1 MMNKYFGELEYNY
14 GWLTKRE
21 ILLFGNKHEITVIIQ
36 AYKAEDEIPTIQ
48 DEVCKEYA
56 EHEQEYLEWIE
67 KLMLEFD
74 DNADTRFTPDSLYI
88 ERDGKC
94 ALLCDDAEDLDD
106 GIAVEIIPEKN
117 VTYQNVY
124 L

>member
-21 ILLFGNKHEITVIIQ
+21 ILLFGKKHEITVIIQ
-36 AYKAEDEIPTIQ
+36 AYKAEDEIPAIQ

-56 EHEQEYLEWIE
+56 EHEQEYLECIE